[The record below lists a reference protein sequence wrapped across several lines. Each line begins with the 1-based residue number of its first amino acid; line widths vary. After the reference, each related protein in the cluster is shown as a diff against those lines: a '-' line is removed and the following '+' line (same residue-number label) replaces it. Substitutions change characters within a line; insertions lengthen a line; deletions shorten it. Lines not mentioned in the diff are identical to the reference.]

1 MFSSNAWCDTCDDL
15 GESGRD
21 LSIVKRHAR
30 RGAARRDTQNSAADM
45 LAELSPAIRLL
56 WGLLGKAQRLQ
67 LNEKWCTDLSPR
79 APGTVGGP
87 REAPDADSATPDAV
101 AGAILQGDGRDD
113 WQEMREYVLAAEHMG
128 FTRAQNTRLAPRL
141 LDIAVAHRDS
151 SDPLDEPVVL
161 SAIRTGAS
169 MLRPEQA
176 HRLGPLLE
184 SGHAIETS
192 LVAMKMLGR
201 VFEAQPPSGVDQY
214 PDLATEVGQ
223 IARDLLKA
231 PMLASRRSS
240 AFAQLAVY
248 ALAALGSSEIE
259 PVAELVRNIGRAW
272 FVQQTARELRQ
283 LLDYWNRQ
291 SPPVAAEPLL
301 LLERSIS
308 AMVPG

>member
-1 MFSSNAWCDTCDDL
+1 VIDVSTWAPSRLAGVILRTDVQDTW
-15 GESGRD
+15 
-21 LSIVKRHAR
+21 K
-30 RGAARRDTQNSAADM
+30 
-45 LAELSPAIRLL
+45 AIR
-56 WGLLGKAQRLQ
+56 
-67 LNEKWCTDLSPR
+67 TY
-79 APGTVGGP
+79 
-87 REAPDADSATPDAV
+87 
-101 AGAILQGDGRDD
+101 I
-113 WQEMREYVLAAEHMG
+113 LAAEHMG

-169 MLRPEQA
+169 MLHPEQA
-176 HRLGPLLE
+176 HRLEPLLE

-214 PDLATEVGQ
+214 ADLATEVGK

-259 PVAELVRNIGRAW
+259 PVAELVRNIGREW

-283 LLDYWNRQ
+283 LLEYWKQQ
-291 SPPVAAEPLL
+291 SMAVAAPPRA
-301 LLERSIS
+301 LLEQSIRTM
-308 AMVPG
+308 APT

>member
-1 MFSSNAWCDTCDDL
+1 
-15 GESGRD
+15 
-21 LSIVKRHAR
+21 
-30 RGAARRDTQNSAADM
+30 M

-231 PMLASRRSS
+231 PMLASRR
-240 AFAQLAVY
+240 LN
-248 ALAALGSSEIE
+248 LCGTLG
-259 PVAELVRNIGRAW
+259 
-272 FVQQTARELRQ
+272 ARGLS
-283 LLDYWNRQ
+283 NRQ
-291 SPPVAAEPLL
+291 HVNSDNCSITGIDNRPQLRRSRSCFLRDPSARWSRVDAAFILNHRCPHM
-301 LLERSIS
+301 I
-308 AMVPG
+308 